1 MPGQKTTQNSTHECV
16 VCYQELVNERVFP
29 IPTQGVSTGG
39 TLAISIQPPDH
50 HTPGKTYRSYKPSIL
65 YDLRSVIKLS
75 LIESEIRTVGANT
88 ATSDT
93 AWPAA
98 TAKLKKSEVRS

>member
-39 TLAISIQPPDH
+39 TLAISMQPPDH
-50 HTPGKTYRSYKPSIL
+50 ETRAKPMDHTSHLFSMIYAP
-65 YDLRSVIKLS
+65 
-75 LIESEIRTVGANT
+75 
-88 ATSDT
+88 
-93 AWPAA
+93 
-98 TAKLKKSEVRS
+98 